1 MQNAGIRPIMI
12 TGDSIDTAT
21 AIAKNVGIIDN
32 DNEAI
37 LEVNLINIMM
47 KN

>member
-1 MQNAGIRPIMI
+1 MI

-37 LEVNLINIMM
+37 LGSELDKYNDEEPQRY
-47 KN
+47 